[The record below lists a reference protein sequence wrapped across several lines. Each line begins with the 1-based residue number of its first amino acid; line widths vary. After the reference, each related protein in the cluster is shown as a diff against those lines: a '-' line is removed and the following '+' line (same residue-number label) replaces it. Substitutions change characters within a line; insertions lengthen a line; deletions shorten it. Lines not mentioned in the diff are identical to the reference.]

1 MTLNHKDLSQM
12 LEVAVVAARLAG
24 QRAMEEINFI
34 KASVKNNTELVTQA
48 DVRCQQII
56 IDRIKETFSDHGFIG
71 EEGKDGTLLKQPPR
85 VSSPFWWVIDPID
98 GTNNFA
104 HNILSFA
111 VSIGVMY
118 EGFPIVGVIYS
129 PPDDS
134 MFTAA
139 KDGPAQF
146 NNSVIKASEKEI
158 DRFEELGIE
167 SFFPDGIPKYMD
179 TLGKRMRLRGL
190 GTTALHLAYVA
201 KGSMVGA
208 VVHKPKLW
216 DIAAGALI
224 VETAGAIVT
233 DWSGNKIFPV
243 DLDNYDGGPFNT
255 LAANKKAHPEILN
268 LLR

>member
-1 MTLNHKDLSQM
+1 MNLDHKDLSQM
-12 LEVAVVAARLAG
+12 LEVAIVAARLAG

-34 KASVKNNTELVTQA
+34 KASVKNDTELVTQA

-85 VSSPFWWVIDPID
+85 ASSPFWWVIDPID

-104 HNILSFA
+104 HRILSFT
-111 VSIGVMY
+111 VSIAVMH
-118 EGFPIVGVIYS
+118 EGFPILGVVYS

-134 MFTAA
+134 IFTAV

-158 DRFEELGIE
+158 DRFETLGIE
-167 SFFPDGIPKYMD
+167 SFFPDGIPAYMD

-201 KGSMVGA
+201 KGSMIGA
-208 VVHKPKLW
+208 VLHKPKLW
-216 DIAAGALI
+216 DIAAGSFIA
-224 VETAGAIVT
+224 ETAGAIVT
-233 DWSGNKIFPV
+233 DWNGNKIFPV
-243 DLDNYDGGPFNT
+243 DVENYNTTPFKT
-255 LAANKKAHPEILN
+255 LAAGKKAHLQILN
-268 LLR
+268 ILK